1 MPISQFIQLAKVAFK
16 AQYILT
22 PEHAEILGFAHKY
35 L

>member
-22 PEHAEILGFAHKY
+22 PERAEILGFAQKD